1 MSGSCVATK
10 FIIPTAQ
17 TRLESAQQS
26 LSYLLL
32 FLVIH
37 FLVIIALQNLNNA
50 ALNLSISGS
59 TCKVYQSVH
68 IKLHHTGIFY
78 KHNDFLSLN
87 KKNSQTLLLSVTGSD
102 RQMLQWTGAMP
113 VRKLWLMWIL
123 QPSKRAQKHTGTT
136 GNCVGEQNANPQ
148 SKISKGKLLQNQQ
161 IYNLNRFIPQG

>member
-37 FLVIIALQNLNNA
+37 FLIIIALQNLNNA

-68 IKLHHTGIFY
+68 IKLHHTGIFC
-78 KHNDFLSLN
+78 KPNDFLSLN
-87 KKNSQTLLLSVTGSD
+87 KKIPKLYYFLSQALTDRCYGEQVPCLSENSDSCWFYNHQRGHES
-102 RQMLQWTGAMP
+102 WNC
-113 VRKLWLMWIL
+113 RKLCGGAKCK
-123 QPSKRAQKHTGTT
+123 SS
-136 GNCVGEQNANPQ
+136 E
-148 SKISKGKLLQNQQ
+148 
-161 IYNLNRFIPQG
+161 

>member
-1 MSGSCVATK
+1 MSGSCIATK

-37 FLVIIALQNLNNA
+37 FLIIIALQNLNNA

-87 KKNSQTLLLSVTGSD
+87 KKNSQTLLLSITGSD
-102 RQMLQWTGAMP
+102 RQMLQCQKTLTHVGFTTIKEGTKAHWNY
-113 VRKLWLMWIL
+113 RKLCGGAKCK
-123 QPSKRAQKHTGTT
+123 SS
-136 GNCVGEQNANPQ
+136 E
-148 SKISKGKLLQNQQ
+148 
-161 IYNLNRFIPQG
+161 